1 MVVSCG
7 DFHTESRSAD
17 VGTVQA
23 QGWLVVE
30 RERALVDDAT
40 KFAGDVRPLNLE

>member
-7 DFHTESRSAD
+7 DVHMESRSAD
-17 VGTVQA
+17 VGTVQT

-30 RERALVDDAT
+30 REQAFVEFEAT
-40 KFAGDVRPLNLE
+40 R

>member
-7 DFHTESRSAD
+7 DVHTQSRSAD

-23 QGWLVVE
+23 RGWLVVE
-30 RERALVDDAT
+30 RERAFVAN
-40 KFAGDVRPLNLE
+40 VRPLNFQ